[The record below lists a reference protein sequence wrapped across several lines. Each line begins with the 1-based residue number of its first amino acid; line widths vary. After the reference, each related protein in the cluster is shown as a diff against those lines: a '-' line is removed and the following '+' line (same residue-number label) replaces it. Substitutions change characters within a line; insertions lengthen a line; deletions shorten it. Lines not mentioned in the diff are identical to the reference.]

1 MGKGLVQCNRCGG
14 MMVQE
19 KIYHGTEHFWTW
31 KCVYC
36 GDYIDQVILENRQIQ
51 KSNRDGNMKDHKE
64 RVYKPSSDTPSA

>member
-1 MGKGLVQCNRCGG
+1 MGKGLTRCNRCGG

-19 KIYHGTEHFWTW
+19 KIYYETEHFWAW

-51 KSNRDGNMKDHKE
+51 KSSDGKSVKDHKD
-64 RVYKPSSDTPSA
+64 RVYGPYSDTPST